1 MGAPKKINRPS
12 TKLIILVLILIVPHC
27 GVQHCG
33 VQSHTFVLDLESA
46 FMMVPCGACVVTL
59 LMALVVGRGGATP
72 MPPDPR
78 HLVEPYIVNLDT
90 APEQR

>member
-1 MGAPKKINRPS
+1 
-12 TKLIILVLILIVPHC
+12 
-27 GVQHCG
+27 
-33 VQSHTFVLDLESA
+33 
-46 FMMVPCGACVVTL
+46 MMVPLPIASGACVVTI
-59 LMALVVGRGGATP
+59 LMALVVGHGGATP